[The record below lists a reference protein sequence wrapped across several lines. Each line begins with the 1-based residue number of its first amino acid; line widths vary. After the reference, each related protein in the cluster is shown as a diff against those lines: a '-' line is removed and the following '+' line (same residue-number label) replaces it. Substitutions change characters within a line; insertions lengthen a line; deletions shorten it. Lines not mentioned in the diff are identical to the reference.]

1 VGNRGC
7 IAAVQGSK
15 VQSSRS
21 DLSDGWIA
29 AVPVVLKEVNNLMRN
44 LRTSIAMFLSISLFG
59 IAIPSFSLAASAPL
73 EKLTIGW
80 SAIAGSQAPF
90 WITKEG
96 GLFEKNGLDVT
107 MIYLDGGSKATQA
120 MMSGDLPIAQVGGN
134 APVVARLRGAD
145 VTMTAGLLNVL
156 AYSMV
161 VSPEIKKPEDL
172 RGKKLSVSRFG
183 SNSDYATRK
192 ILVKWGL
199 RPDIDVAVLQI
210 PGGQPVR
217 MAAIQSKQVHGMVA
231 QPPVTNLAR
240 KFNLGII
247 AEPEDFGGAYPTTP
261 VAARISF
268 IREKRDTMRRFTRAL
283 LEGIHLYK
291 TNKEFSKKVI
301 AKYVKTND
309 NDALEDSYQYF
320 SRLVSNKPY
329 PSLDAVKEALAEL
342 GEKDPKV
349 RSAKPEDFVD
359 MSLIKEFDDSGF
371 VDGLYKKR

>member
-1 VGNRGC
+1 MEKLKNLLASLIT
-7 IAAVQGSK
+7 IAAF
-15 VQSSRS
+15 
-21 DLSDGWIA
+21 IA
-29 AVPVVLKEVNNLMRN
+29 ASPQ
-44 LRTSIAMFLSISLFG
+44 TAS
-59 IAIPSFSLAASAPL
+59 PASAPL
-73 EKLTIGW
+73 EKLTLGW

-90 WITKEG
+90 WITKEA

-120 MMSGDLPIAQVGGN
+120 MMSGDVPIAQVGGN
-134 APVVARLRGAD
+134 APIVARLRGVD
-145 VTMTAGLLNVL
+145 VTLIGGLLNIL

-161 VSPEIKKPEDL
+161 VSPEIKRPEDL
-172 RGKKLSVSRFG
+172 RGKKLTVSRFG

-192 ILVKWGL
+192 ILIKWGL
-199 RPDIDVAVLQI
+199 KPDVDVAVLQI
-210 PGGQPVR
+210 PGGQPTR
-217 MAAIQSKQVHGMVA
+217 LAAIQSKQVHGMVA

-240 KFNLGII
+240 KFKMNII

-268 IREKRDTMRRFTRAL
+268 VKDKRDATRRFTRAL

-301 AKYVKTND
+301 AKYVKTD
-309 NDALEDSYQYF
+309 DVDALEDSYQFF
-320 SRLVSNKPY
+320 SRLVPAKPY
-329 PSLDAVKEALAEL
+329 PSLEAVKEALSEL

-359 MSLIKEFDDSGF
+359 MSLIKEFDDNGF
-371 VDGLYKKR
+371 IDGLYKKK

>member
-1 VGNRGC
+1 MMRGLMTIRRTAIC
-7 IAAVQGSK
+7 AFTMLASIISIVPFGRAA
-15 VQSSRS
+15 
-21 DLSDGWIA
+21 
-29 AVPVVLKEVNNLMRN
+29 M
-44 LRTSIAMFLSISLFG
+44 T
-59 IAIPSFSLAASAPL
+59 L

-90 WITKEG
+90 WITKEAG
-96 GLFEKNGLDVT
+96 FFDKNGLDVT
-107 MIYLDGGSKATQA
+107 MIYVDGGSKATQA
-120 MMSGDLPIAQVGGN
+120 LMSGDVPIAQVGGN

-145 VTMTAGLLNVL
+145 VTLIAGLLNVL
-156 AYSMV
+156 AYSMI

-172 RGKKLSVSRFG
+172 KGKKLSVSRFG

-192 ILVKWGL
+192 ILLKWGL
-199 RPDIDVAVLQI
+199 KPDIDVAVLQI
-210 PGGQPVR
+210 PGGQPAR
-217 MAAIQSKQVHGMVA
+217 MAAIQSKVVHGMVA
-231 QPPVTNLAR
+231 QPPVTSLAR
-240 KFNLGII
+240 KFNLNII

-261 VAARISF
+261 VASRISY
-268 IREKRDTMRRFTRAL
+268 IRDKRETMRKFTRAL

-291 TNKEFSKKVI
+291 TNKDFSKKVI

-320 SRLVSNKPY
+320 SRLVPQKPY

-359 MSLIKEFDDSGF
+359 MSIIKEFDDSGF
-371 VDGLYKKR
+371 IDGLYKKR

>member
-1 VGNRGC
+1 MDC
-7 IAAVQGSK
+7 W
-15 VQSSRS
+15 
-21 DLSDGWIA
+21 SDGVMRKSKTLARLIVTDLCLTTLALLPARIVNA
-29 AVPVVLKEVNNLMRN
+29 A
-44 LRTSIAMFLSISLFG
+44 A
-59 IAIPSFSLAASAPL
+59 L

-90 WITKEG
+90 WITKEA

-107 MIYLDGGSKATQA
+107 MIYVDGGSKATQA
-120 MMSGDLPIAQVGGN
+120 LMSGDVPIAQVGGN

-145 VTMTAGLLNVL
+145 MTLIAGLLNVL

-192 ILVKWGL
+192 ILLKWGL
-199 RPDIDVAVLQI
+199 KPDVDVAVLQI
-210 PGGQPVR
+210 PGGQPAR
-217 MAAIQSKQVHGMVA
+217 MAAIQSKVVHGMVA
-231 QPPVTNLAR
+231 QPPVTSLAR
-240 KFNLGII
+240 KFNLNII

-261 VAARISF
+261 VASRVSY
-268 IREKRDTMRRFTRAL
+268 IRDKRDTVRKFTRAL
-283 LEGIHLYK
+283 LEGIQLYK
-291 TNKEFSKKVI
+291 TDKSFSKKVI

-320 SRLVSNKPY
+320 SRLVPQKPY
-329 PSLDAVKEALAEL
+329 PSIDAVKEALAEL

-359 MSLIKEFDDSGF
+359 MSVIKEFDDSGF
-371 VDGLYKKR
+371 IDGLYRKR